1 MLVKASRCTMMQP
14 SSIVLPT
21 MLVENCPA
29 RLVVVT
35 MVQSI
40 QGLPI
45 AAVPA
50 SQVPYKRDSHSDPS
64 RKKNIETGGA
74 RGGGAA
80 RRAAR
85 GPGRGGGGG
94 GGRPGD

>member
-40 QGLPI
+40 QGLTI
-45 AAVPA
+45 AAVPD
-50 SQVPYKRDSHSDPS
+50 SQVPSRRDSHSDPS
-64 RKKNIETGGA
+64 RKKKIETGGSLKVDSA
-74 RGGGAA
+74 LLSAL
-80 RRAAR
+80 
-85 GPGRGGGGG
+85 GPDRK
-94 GGRPGD
+94 